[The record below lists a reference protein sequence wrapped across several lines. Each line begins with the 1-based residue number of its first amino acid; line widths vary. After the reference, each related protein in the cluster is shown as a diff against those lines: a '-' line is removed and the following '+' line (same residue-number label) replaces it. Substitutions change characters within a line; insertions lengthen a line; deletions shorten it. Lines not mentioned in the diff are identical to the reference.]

1 MSFRPQNNRQN
12 EYFLCFFEKKYLYIK
27 KKLYFCNH
35 KIQLYTIEMTNRN
48 NPLNI
53 DNQLCFPLYA
63 AAKEVVKKY
72 TPYLKPLGLTYTQ
85 YITMMILWEEK
96 EVTAAHL
103 GERLY
108 LDSGTLTPMLKKMEQ
123 NGLITRKRSDK
134 DERNLM
140 VTITQQGIE
149 LRRLAIKVPS
159 QVAQCVNLTSDEAVT
174 LYTLLYKIIG
184 NE

>member
-1 MSFRPQNNRQN
+1 MSS
-12 EYFLCFFEKKYLYIK
+12 K
-27 KKLYFCNH
+27 
-35 KIQLYTIEMTNRN
+35 N

-85 YITMMILWEEK
+85 YIAMMIMWEEK

-103 GERLY
+103 GERLH

-123 NGLITRKRSDK
+123 GGLITRQRSSV
-134 DERNLM
+134 DERNL
-140 VTITQQGIE
+140 VVSITQQGE
-149 LRRLAIKVPS
+149 DLRRKALKVPA
-159 QVAQCVNLTSDEAVT
+159 QMAQCVNLTAEEAVT
-174 LYTLLYKIIG
+174 LYGLLYKILD
-184 NE
+184 N